1 MHTTPKTVYLRLNP
15 ALSTESLAERAF
27 SSRWQLKAY
36 ASRKERRE
44 FYDTFEWQA
53 FEKGV
58 AIVKKRKTL
67 FLTDLNTGQERASL
81 TFPATPSS
89 FFADALP
96 SGILKATLSTLTDIR
111 AFIMLCSIDTIITKY
126 RILDDNEKSIAF
138 LTSESFCLADSEEPE
153 PFQNIISLSP
163 LRGYDDEME
172 LMVTALTNDVEIAK
186 VLDFRELFLLIMKE
200 ADVSIHGYSSKIN
213 LDLDPDAPVH
223 NSARQL
229 LQFTLSVMRA
239 NEEGIKN
246 NLDTEFL
253 HDYRVAIR
261 RTRSILKL
269 LKGVFEPEDTLYY
282 LNLFRDIGQ
291 RTNELR
297 DQDVSLLRQ
306 SSWYQCLP
314 PFLRPSLKLFFTD
327 IAASRKKLH
336 RQFCRYLAS
345 DAYQSFL
352 DEWDAFIHRQ
362 SIPDF
367 EHCPNASLSTK
378 DIALDTIKKAWKKVI
393 RHGRQ
398 VSEETTD
405 SELHALRIDCKKLR
419 YLLEFF
425 SSIFSHK
432 SAAPV
437 IRQLKELQDNLGDFV
452 DFSVQLHFLRER
464 LAALPPGKDEIL
476 LAASMGGL
484 MATLF
489 HKQEEARGRFHKTFE
504 AFDHEKTAQL
514 FHDLL
519 TSKLR

>member
-1 MHTTPKTVYLRLNP
+1 MHTTPKTVYFRLNQ
-15 ALSTESLAERAF
+15 ADSTELLPGNILPSG
-27 SSRWQLKAY
+27 WQLKAHT
-36 ASRKERRE
+36 SSKERRE

-58 AIVKKRKTL
+58 AIVKKRRTL
-67 FLTDLNTGQERASL
+67 FLVDLKSGQETASL
-81 TFPATPSS
+81 PFPATPSS

-96 SGILKATLSTLTDIR
+96 SGILKAALSTLTDIR
-111 AFIMLCSIDTIITKY
+111 AFIRLSSIDTVITTY
-126 RILDDNEKSIAF
+126 RVLDDNEKSVAF
-138 LTSESFCLADSEEPE
+138 LTSESFYLADSEKPE
-153 PFQNIISLSP
+153 PFQSIFSLSP

-172 LMVTALTNDVEIAK
+172 LMVTSLTNNNEIAK
-186 VLDFRELFLLIMKE
+186 ALDFSELFLLIMNE
-200 ADVSIHGYSSKIN
+200 ASVSVHDYSAKIS
-213 LDLDPDAPVH
+213 LDLDADAPVYH
-223 NSARQL
+223 SARLL
-229 LQFTLSVMRA
+229 LQFTLSVIRA
-239 NEEGIKN
+239 NEEGIKK
-246 NLDTEFL
+246 NLDSEFL

-261 RTRSILKL
+261 RTRSILKQ
-269 LKGVFEPEDTLYY
+269 LKGVFEPEESAYF
-282 LNLFRDIGQ
+282 LNLFRELGK

-297 DQDVSLLRQ
+297 DRDVSLLRQ
-306 SSWYQCLP
+306 ASYFHSLP
-314 PFLRPSLKLFFTD
+314 PSLQPSLKLFFTD

-345 DAYQSFL
+345 DLCQSFL
-352 DEWDAFIHRQ
+352 DQWESFVYRQ
-362 SIPDF
+362 SVPDATY
-367 EHCPNASLSTK
+367 CPNASLSTENV
-378 DIALDTIKKAWKKVI
+378 AVESIKKAWKKVI

-398 VSEETTD
+398 VSKETTD
-405 SELHALRIDCKKLR
+405 SEIHALRIDCKKLR

-425 SSIFSHK
+425 SSIFPHK
-432 SAAPV
+432 SVTPAV
-437 IRQLKELQDNLGDFV
+437 RQLKELQDNLGDFV

-519 TSKLR
+519 TSKLK